1 MPGLPWAE
9 RFKILNLESIMKLE
23 QTTWEKK
30 GRVALITLNRPERLN
45 AWTPTM
51 RAELVHL
58 FGHADQ
64 NDDVRAVVITGAGK
78 AFCAGMDLEA
88 KGETFDYQAR
98 EGAHKDPVQ
107 HRDGGGQVALAAFHC
122 RKPIIAA
129 MNGPAVGVGLT
140 MTLAMDMRVAAEEAK
155 MGFVFTRRG
164 LVPEACST
172 WFLTRHVG
180 VAKALELALS
190 GRVFLPRDE
199 QDTGLFNYVLPAENV
214 LPKAMELAR
223 EIAENTSATS
233 VALTKAMLWH
243 GLSEPDP
250 QAVHLIDSRIF
261 HWAGRQAD
269 AKEGIESFL
278 EKRPPQ
284 FTLSPTQNM
293 PEIYPWWREKI

>member
-1 MPGLPWAE
+1 
-9 RFKILNLESIMKLE
+9 MKLE
-23 QTTWEKK
+23 QTTWEEKD
-30 GRVALITLNRPERLN
+30 RVALITLNRPERLN

-51 RAELVHL
+51 RAELIRL
-58 FGHADQ
+58 FDRADQ
-64 NDDVRAVVITGAGK
+64 DDQVRAVVITGAGK
-78 AFCAGMDLEA
+78 AFCAGMDLA
-88 KGETFDYQAR
+88 DKGDTFDYQAR
-98 EGAHKDPVQ
+98 EGEHESSAQ

-122 RKPIIAA
+122 RKPVIAA

-140 MTLAMDMRVAAEEAK
+140 MTLAMDIRVVAEGAK

-164 LVPEACST
+164 LVPEACSS

-180 VAKALELALS
+180 VAKALELTLS
-190 GRVFLPRDE
+190 GRLFLPQDE
-199 QDTGLFNYVLPAENV
+199 QGTGLFNYVLPAEDV

-250 QAVHLIDSRIF
+250 QAAHLIDSWIF
-261 HWAGRQAD
+261 HWAGRQSD
-269 AKEGIESFL
+269 AREGIESFL

-284 FTLSPTQNM
+284 FTLSPTQDM
-293 PEIYPWWREKI
+293 PEKYPWWGEKI